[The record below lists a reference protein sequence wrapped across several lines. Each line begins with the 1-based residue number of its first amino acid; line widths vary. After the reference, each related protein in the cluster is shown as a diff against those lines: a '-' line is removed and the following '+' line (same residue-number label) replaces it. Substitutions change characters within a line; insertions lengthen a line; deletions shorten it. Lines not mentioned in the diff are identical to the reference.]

1 MCRLNRRGKGCEC
14 MNVLF
19 FLKPKSESAYLYDD
33 SSVRQG
39 LEKMKY
45 YGYSALP
52 LIDREGKYTG
62 TIREGDFLWH
72 MLDKSQMEYKELEHV
87 NVGDLPRR
95 SDLKA
100 VHINARI
107 DELFELAL
115 DQNFVPVIDDNDV
128 FIGIVTRKDIMNY
141 YLRVLR
147 QTES

>member
-1 MCRLNRRGKGCEC
+1 

-52 LIDREGKYTG
+52 LINREGKYTG

-72 MLDKSQMEYKELEHV
+72 MLNQSQMEYKKLEHV
-87 NVGDLPRR
+87 SVGDLPRR

-100 VHINARI
+100 VHINAKI
-107 DELFELAL
+107 AELFELAL

-128 FIGIVTRKDIMNY
+128 FIGIVTRKDIMNF
-141 YLRVLR
+141 YLNVLC
-147 QTES
+147 QSEGG

>member
-1 MCRLNRRGKGCEC
+1 

-33 SSVRQG
+33 SSIRQG

-62 TIREGDFLWH
+62 TISEGDFLW
-72 MLDKSQMEYKELEHV
+72 QVIGCNQAEWKELEKIHI
-87 NVGDLPRR
+87 GDIKRKA
-95 SDLKA
+95 DLKA
-100 VHINARI
+100 VHINEKI
-107 DELFELAL
+107 EELFELAL
-115 DQNFVPVIDDNDV
+115 NQNFVPVVDDHDV

-141 YLRVLR
+141 YLHIMKHDNEDK
-147 QTES
+147 Q